1 MSSAMAAEQIDA
13 DDPYTAEKL
22 DEYIRRW
29 DQLNWRAERMAGGVG
44 IVGGGRGARRTDPLA
59 TADLIADVERAAA
72 SLPIG
77 SLERLVVHARLA
89 SPGSLGQIARL
100 LRTRK
105 ADVCEAYAAALDAM
119 AHYLGGHR

>member
-1 MSSAMAAEQIDA
+1 MHATAEQLGPEDT
-13 DDPYTAEKL
+13 PYTAEQL
-22 DEYIRRW
+22 DEYVRRW
-29 DQLNWRAERMAGGVG
+29 DQLNWRAERMAGGWSTLGV
-44 IVGGGRGARRTDPLA
+44 GRGATRTDRLA

-77 SLERLVVHARLA
+77 SLERHVIHARLA

-105 ADVCEAYAAALDAM
+105 ADVCEAYAAALAAM
-119 AHYLGGHR
+119 AAYLGGHR